1 MLRLGIDFG
10 TCYSSAALLLEGVP
24 TPINAPLTPGYSLPS
39 SVFITEKGEILV
51 GQVAEHNRQKNPQ
64 SYRREFKRDL
74 GSPDPYTLGNVFML
88 PEELITEVLKKLKGE
103 AEKVAQG
110 RGEKS
115 LTDALITV
123 PATYSSYKRNLMQEA
138 GVKAGFSQIQLLEEP
153 VAAAIYYSHHAQ
165 INDEDIILVYDLG
178 GGTFDVTLMQKQGD
192 KYQVL
197 GMPKGLP
204 HCGGTDFDHLIY
216 QRLKNSCSAEL
227 RQQLEPKEAWLARAI
242 VGDLCRELKH
252 QLSEQSEASIYIPMG
267 LGNVE
272 AFELTRD
279 AFNEMISPLIEEALD
294 CCDQLV
300 RSAGKEWQQV
310 NQILLVGG
318 SSRIPYV
325 KEAIEK
331 RFKISPFLVDK
342 PELAV
347 CLGAAIYEV
356 SLSSAPIPLKQ
367 IASPPPEEAKA
378 PSEEAKDYYTRG
390 AEKYQ
395 AGDYVGAIADFDQVI
410 RLEPNNSFHYSNRGS
425 AFMKQG
431 DYVRAIADC
440 DRAIRLDLN
449 NVYAYHERGCVHGR
463 QGDYVGAIADFDQAI
478 RLDPNNAV
486 FYFNRGNAY
495 YSQGN
500 HQLAITDYDQAI
512 RINPNEANFY
522 CQRGDAYLN
531 QGDYQ
536 KAIADLDQAIRIDPN
551 NVNAYNI
558 RRNAHLSNGY
568 NMRAIADS
576 DEAIRIDPNNAIA
589 YNDRGVAYCNL
600 KEYPRAI
607 ADSDEAIRLNPH
619 VAVFYFN
626 RGNAYSNEGEYQQ
639 AIDDYNQAL
648 KRDPNFP
655 EANSV
660 RTQIEQIRSQL
671 DGQKQKDATNYQRDD
686 SSELKHREKETQPAF
701 EKHEAKIK
709 SNGRLSDGAESY
721 FKKLIPYLRGRGF
734 QCSQNVLCGNYTLDY
749 LAVVKGWIPNDSKNI
764 NTDFT
769 SSTKVIIPLIYI
781 DIPIKLNQY
790 LQKFSNDCLGY
801 VRENALPIRSS
812 IWVPLEACL
821 ICPIIVVDEID
832 PDLAVRISQE
842 KPFTDV
848 DASLF
853 TDAKTNH
860 YIIFSGV
867 YVYGLKNKRVF
878 FNLGSPNWGLGM
890 WGDYF
895 NNWRK
900 FISSMLTR

>member
-197 GMPKGLP
+197 GMPKGLER
-204 HCGGTDFDHLIY
+204 CGGTDFDRLIY
-216 QRLKNSCSAEL
+216 QKLKSSCSAEL
-227 RQQLEPKEAWLARAI
+227 RQQLDPKNAQLARAI
-242 VGDLCRELKH
+242 VSDLCRELKH

-272 AFELTRD
+272 SFELTRD

-300 RSAGKEWQQV
+300 RSAGKNWQQV

-347 CLGAAIYEV
+347 CLGAAICNSIPSSKPEDKLREQKAIQQAFIQQAFEERETKEREAEIKV
-356 SLSSAPIPLKQ
+356 KAENERKRKEEILHQREEKRQEAQEAEPENLSAR
-367 IASPPPEEAKA
+367 AE
-378 PSEEAKDYYTRG
+378 DYYNRG
-390 AEKYQ
+390 NEKYQ
-395 AGDYVGAIADFDQVI
+395 TGDYVGAIADFDQVI
-410 RLEPNNSFHYSNRGS
+410 RLEPNNSIHYSNRGNAYYRQGEYQQAITDFDQAIRLNPNDADFYAGRGIAYSTKGEYQQAIADFDQAIHLEPNNAGFYCNRGIANLRNEYNMRAIADYDQAIHLAPNNADFYSNRGS
-425 AFMKQG
+425 AYSNQG
-431 DYVRAIADC
+431 EYQKAIADY
-440 DRAIRLDLN
+440 DQAIRLDSN
-449 NVYAYHERGCVHGR
+449 NVTAYNKRGNAYLKRGGYQR
-463 QGDYVGAIADFDQAI
+463 AIDDYDQAI
-478 RLDPNNAV
+478 RLDPNNAD

-495 YSQGN
+495 
-500 HQLAITDYDQAI
+500 
-512 RINPNEANFY
+512 FK
-522 CQRGDAYLN
+522 
-531 QGDYQ
+531 QGDNQ
-536 KAIADLDQAIRIDPN
+536 
-551 NVNAYNI
+551 
-558 RRNAHLSNGY
+558 
-568 NMRAIADS
+568 RAIA
-576 DEAIRIDPNNAIA
+576 
-589 YNDRGVAYCNL
+589 
-600 KEYPRAI
+600 
-607 ADSDEAIRLNPH
+607 
-619 VAVFYFN
+619 
-626 RGNAYSNEGEYQQ
+626 
-639 AIDDYNQAL
+639 DYNQAL
-648 KRDPNFP
+648 KIDPNSA
-655 EANSV
+655 EADSV
-660 RTQIEQIRSQL
+660 RTQIDQIRLQL
-671 DGQKQKDATNYQRDD
+671 DGQKQKDVTNYKRED
-686 SSELKHREKETQPAF
+686 SAELKHQEKEIQQAF
-701 EKHEAKIK
+701 EEREAEIK
-709 SNGRLSDGAESY
+709 SNGRLSDGADSY
-721 FKKLIPYLRGRGF
+721 FKKLIPHLQSQGF
-734 QCSQNVLCGNYTLDY
+734 QCSKNIPGGNYTLDW
-749 LAVVKGWIPNDSKNI
+749 LAIQKKWIPFRFGGNDFKL
-764 NTDFT
+764 
-769 SSTKVIIPLIYI
+769 KYIIPLIYI
-781 DIPIKLNQY
+781 GNRIELNL
-790 LQKFSNDCLGY
+790 LQKFPKDCLCCLK
-801 VRENALPIRSS
+801 ENALASRSGWFS
-812 IWVPLEACL
+812 RESFL

-832 PDLAVRISQE
+832 SDLAVMISQE
-842 KPFTDV
+842 KPFIDV
-848 DASLF
+848 ER
-853 TDAKTNH
+853 
-860 YIIFSGV
+860 YILSG
-867 YVYGLKNKRVF
+867 VYGLKNKRVF
-878 FNLGSPNWGLGM
+878 FNQGAPYWG

-895 NNWRK
+895 DNWRK
-900 FISSMLTR
+900 SISSILTR